1 MAQRFGERPM
11 NEGDRLTREITEAE
25 LKEHSTMLAAI
36 IERYNRV
43 EEEKAESN
51 RGFTKEL
58 KDLRSEM
65 NRLARI
71 VKTGR
76 VEV

>member
-11 NEGDRLTREITEAE
+11 EGDQPLTREATEAE
-25 LKEHSTMLAAI
+25 LKEHSIRLASI
-36 IERYNRV
+36 IDYYNAK
-43 EEEKAESN
+43 EKLKASIVKDMTN
-51 RGFTKEL
+51 EL